1 MPRKKTER
9 KPQGAPRPTG
19 GTHIQWVWMALL
31 AGLVFGG
38 VSGYFIGAQAAAG
51 SSGYTDS
58 YGRSPGHPHYQH
70 AHP

>member
-1 MPRKKTER
+1 M
-9 KPQGAPRPTG
+9 
-19 GTHIQWVWMALL
+19 